1 MFRNK
6 TVSYIKESYK
16 NCGVRIWVFTC
27 ISIASSVDS
36 FTTKSVKNT
45 FDKKDDWNMK
55 ENIDQSNV
63 AKVAVLSQ
71 FNESDSHIWSESV
84 YVDIQLFSKNELKD
98 LIF

>member
-1 MFRNK
+1 
-6 TVSYIKESYK
+6 
-16 NCGVRIWVFTC
+16 
-27 ISIASSVDS
+27 
-36 FTTKSVKNT
+36 
-45 FDKKDDWNMK
+45 MK